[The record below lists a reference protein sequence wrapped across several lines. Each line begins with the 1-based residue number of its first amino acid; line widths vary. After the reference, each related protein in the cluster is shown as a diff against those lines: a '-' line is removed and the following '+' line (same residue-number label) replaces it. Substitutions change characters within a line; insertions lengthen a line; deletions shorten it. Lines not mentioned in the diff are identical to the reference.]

1 MSPWLYK
8 CHVLKIK
15 PAVQTVIHVCVCVNT
30 RPHFVTLINTHK
42 LVPHQTESDTQQR
55 WADAFTHGKKNK
67 NHTVAFSARSAR
79 FRCSAGRRG
88 EDSLPLPWWHSLLQ
102 LERRSR
108 KTSWRDRGEQ
118 SSSGSSSQNLTSCR
132 PCFTFPLLFPSS
144 HANFL
149 RRSQSLCC
157 HLSYFAEQLSS
168 FLLICLFSVA
178 YS

>member
-1 MSPWLYK
+1 MPRAKNKACSTNSDS
-8 CHVLKIK
+8 C
-15 PAVQTVIHVCVCVNT
+15 VCMCVNT
-30 RPHFVTLINTHK
+30 RPHFVTLINTHI
-42 LVPHQTESDTQQR
+42 LVPHQTEPMHSRT
-55 WADAFTHGKKNK
+55 KKK
-67 NHTVAFSARSAR
+67 KLHTVAFSARSAR
-79 FRCSAGRRG
+79 FRRSAGRRG

-149 RRSQSLCC
+149 RRSQSLCF